1 MGKSSSSDLRVRIVG
16 EIESGHSCRSAA
28 RRFGVSA
35 ATAVRLAQ
43 RKARTGL
50 ITPERQ
56 GRPPGRGPLSAHAD
70 VLVSW
75 VDAEGDITMPELADR
90 LFNAHGVKAHP
101 ASLSRLLLAHG
112 FTVKKTLLASETDR
126 ADIVRARRVWQS
138 HRQPW
143 MKRRPERLVFIDET
157 GTTTKMT
164 RLRGRAR
171 RGQRLKMKAPFGHWG
186 TQTFIAALRH
196 DGLTAP
202 WVIDRPMNREIFE
215 TYVETQLA
223 PTLQRGDM
231 VILDNLSSHKSEKAK
246 AILKERGA
254 WFLFLPPY
262 SPDLNPIEM
271 AFAKLKAHLRKAKAR
286 SIDDLWKAVGSICD
300 LYTPEECWNYLKH
313 DGYVA
318 D

>member
-1 MGKSSSSDLRVRIVG
+1 LRTDL
-16 EIESGHSCRSAA
+16 
-28 RRFGVSA
+28 
-35 ATAVRLAQ
+35 
-43 RKARTGL
+43 
-50 ITPERQ
+50 
-56 GRPPGRGPLSAHAD
+56 PL
-70 VLVSW
+70 
-75 VDAEGDITMPELADR
+75 
-90 LFNAHGVKAHP
+90 
-101 ASLSRLLLAHG
+101 
-112 FTVKKTLLASETDR
+112 KKTLLARETDR
-126 ADIVRARRVWQS
+126 ADIVLARRIWQA

-171 RGQRLKMKAPFGHWG
+171 RGQRLKMKALFGHWG

-271 AFAKLKAHLRKAKAR
+271 AFAKLKAHLRKAQAR

-313 DGYVA
+313 QGYVV